1 MKSKLIIG
9 IGISVLFSGCIMW
22 DAGYTDN
29 TPVIET
35 RISVEDKV
43 PISYDVILDLD
54 RNDIIAAPEMQEL
67 RDKIEEGLKATGL
80 FSEVLYGKGTIDDS
94 YHVSFLFRQ
103 AGMTV
108 EDSMAVG
115 LLAGYTF
122 FLVPTGEV
130 CTFDGSAVLSLK
142 RKPIYSTA
150 KAEELRCLSWLPL
163 APAGLFMNSWSVW
176 HYAELGTVNAL
187 VNDIAAY
194 HRKRF
199 LNESKDS
206 D

>member
-122 FLVPTGEV
+122 FLVPIIAQDAIHAAQPTAPLLMSVGGTNEV
-130 CTFDGSAVLSLK
+130 FSHC
-142 RKPIYSTA
+142 
-150 KAEELRCLSWLPL
+150 PL
-163 APAGLFMNSWSVW
+163 IHLENVFYDMPR
-176 HYAELGTVNAL
+176 
-187 VNDIAAY
+187 Y
-194 HRKRF
+194 H
-199 LNESKDS
+199 
-206 D
+206 